1 MSVIPTERQLRD
13 AIDDIFR
20 KYDKDSN
27 GFLDFS
33 EVKVIIMDA
42 FKSMNAQRNISDSDV
57 KKFLGI
63 VDRNSD
69 GRISKEELFEIFKE
83 IIQKHYGGT
92 R

>member
-1 MSVIPTERQLRD
+1 MSVIPTEGQLRT

-20 KYDKDSN
+20 RYDKDGN
-27 GFLDFS
+27 GLLDFS

-63 VDRNSD
+63 VDKNSD
-69 GRISKEELFEIFKE
+69 GRISKDELFEIFKE